1 MNRIY
6 PTGKEE
12 EEKDTL
18 KKKLQQ
24 YSTSKEYLWVEVGR
38 EMKIAHSFYD
48 TWKKKKK
55 KRGREGS
62 AISL

>member
-18 KKKLQQ
+18 KKKKLQQ

-55 KRGREGS
+55 KS
-62 AISL
+62 